1 MARKKS
7 KKFKGF
13 KVAEKA
19 HYFFGKDSDGKII
32 RQMYQCKKSLEKC
45 EKITKIPSKNVIGE
59 YCPKQSGCCWDY
71 AKKKEEE
78 KHAT

>member
-32 RQMYQCKKSLEKC
+32 NAKSRW
-45 EKITKIPSKNVIGE
+45 KNVRKTQKF
-59 YCPKQSGCCWDY
+59 PLKM
-71 AKKKEEE
+71 
-78 KHAT
+78 